1 MALLSYG
8 RAVTALAESDPGRPA
23 VTCGD
28 QSITRL
34 ELDRRSNRLARAYES
49 LGVQQGDLVTV
60 ALPNSVEFY
69 EACVAVWKLGATPQ
83 PVSYRLPDRER
94 QAIVDL
100 ADSRLVIGAEPGA
113 HPGRTVIPAGFDPGP
128 QLSDGPLPDRTS
140 PTWKAPTSGGSTGR
154 PKLILS
160 GSPAL
165 VDTDGEAALLAGR
178 EGCHVVPGPLYH
190 NAPFTS
196 SMTGLVHGNHVVVL
210 PKFDAEAT
218 LRAIHDHRATFIL
231 LVPTMM
237 LRISRLPDDVKA
249 RYDLSSLQV
258 VWHMA
263 APCPMWLKEA
273 WIEWLGG
280 ERIYELYAGTEAQ
293 AVSIIRGDEWM
304 EHKGSVGRV
313 AVGEM
318 KVVGAD
324 GSDLPAGEVGEI
336 VMRTS
341 ADGSPTYR
349 YVGAE
354 ARTVDDGTWE
364 SLGDLG
370 YIDAQGYVFLTDRL
384 ADMILTGGANVYPA
398 EVESALMEHP
408 RVQTCAVIGLPDEDL
423 GSRVHA
429 VVQTDGGVT
438 DDELRAFLGERL
450 VRYKVPRTFEL
461 VDWLVRDDAG
471 KVRRSAL
478 RDERA

>member
-1 MALLSYG
+1 M
-8 RAVTALAESDPGRPA
+8 
-23 VTCGD
+23 
-28 QSITRL
+28 
-34 ELDRRSNRLARAYES
+34 
-49 LGVQQGDLVTV
+49 
-60 ALPNSVEFY
+60 
-69 EACVAVWKLGATPQ
+69 
-83 PVSYRLPDRER
+83 
-94 QAIVDL
+94 
-100 ADSRLVIGAEPGA
+100 
-113 HPGRTVIPAGFDPGP
+113 IPAGFDPGP

-140 PTWKAPTSGGSTGR
+140 PTWKAPTSGGCTGR

-160 GSPAL
+160 GSRRWSTPTAA
-165 VDTDGEAALLAGR
+165 AALLAGR

-218 LRAIHDHRATFIL
+218 LPAIHDHRATFIL

-304 EHKGSVGRV
+304 EHEGSVGRV

-336 VMRTS
+336 VMRTG
-341 ADGSPTYR
+341 ADGSPPTATSAPR
-349 YVGAE
+349 
-354 ARTVDDGTWE
+354 RPTTDDGWE
-364 SLGDLG
+364 ILGDLG
-370 YIDAQGYVFLTDRL
+370 SSTL
-384 ADMILTGGANVYPA
+384 
-398 EVESALMEHP
+398 
-408 RVQTCAVIGLPDEDL
+408 RVT
-423 GSRVHA
+423 S
-429 VVQTDGGVT
+429 
-438 DDELRAFLGERL
+438 
-450 VRYKVPRTFEL
+450 
-461 VDWLVRDDAG
+461 
-471 KVRRSAL
+471 S
-478 RDERA
+478 